1 VFVCDGAN
9 AEWILGRSTET
20 RNRRKDTRFRNDR
33 KYPGRQ
39 SVSANTKIMALKN
52 WYVHFVSI
60 ETEIFLD
67 LEVQN
72 EFIKQKSN

>member
-1 VFVCDGAN
+1 
-9 AEWILGRSTET
+9 
-20 RNRRKDTRFRNDR
+20 
-33 KYPGRQ
+33 
-39 SVSANTKIMALKN
+39 MALKN